1 MSITADEIGTQPA
14 LWTTAAALAGEHAE
28 LLPAPGAR
36 VCVIGCGTSLF
47 VAQAYAA
54 LRERA
59 GLGETDAFAASE
71 LPTGRRYDVLVA
83 ISRSG
88 TTTEV
93 AHALGGH
100 DLAARSVA
108 LVAVPGTP
116 IDVAGGATPAP
127 RRGAPRSRRPGLRRR
142 PLRGP
147 APVCHL
153 GADAPARDRRPGGRR
168 DRRRR

>member
-1 MSITADEIGTQPA
+1 MSITADEIGTQPDVWA
-14 LWTTAAALAGEHAE
+14 VAAALARDRAD

-71 LPTGRRYDVLVA
+71 LPPGRRYDVAVA

-93 AHALGGH
+93 AHALGTH
-100 DLAARSVA
+100 ELAARSVA
-108 LVAVPGTP
+108 LVAV
-116 IDVAGGATPAP
+116 DATPVAE
-127 RRGAPRSRRPGLRRR
+127 A
-142 PLRGP
+142 
-147 APVCHL
+147 
-153 GADAPARDRRPGGRR
+153 ADAAIVLDFADERSV
-168 DRRRR
+168 